1 MTPVDSELSESAH
14 AIARL
19 LGERGETLAVAESSA
34 GGLISA
40 ALLSVPGA
48 SAFYLGGAVIYTLA
62 ASKALLAGAIE
73 VPPNVRGAS
82 DPFAR
87 YLAGAIAVRL
97 GAAWGVGETGATGP
111 TGNRYGDP
119 AGHAWVA
126 VHRPQGG
133 GDDSRRVLTGSD
145 DREANMVAFAA
156 AALGLLHQNLT
167 A

>member
-1 MTPVDSELSESAH
+1 VIVLTQELSESAH

-19 LGERGETLAVAESSA
+19 LTERGETLAVAESSA

-40 ALLSVPGA
+40 SLLSVPGA
-48 SAFYLGGAVIYTLA
+48 SAFYLGGALIYTSV
-62 ASKALLAGAIE
+62 ASKAFLAGAIDI
-73 VPPNVRGAS
+73 PPNIRGAS

-87 YLAGAIAVRL
+87 YLAQSVAVRL
-97 GAAWGVGETGATGP
+97 GASWGLAETGATGP

-126 VHRPQGG
+126 VSRAEAQGQ
-133 GDDSRRVLTGSD
+133 DSLHVLTGSD

-156 AALGLLHQNLT
+156 AALGLLQRTLT